1 MKKKLNILRR
11 FMMLKIEKANIQDA
25 IKKYNLTNSIVPAIQ
40 EYILLTLNIKSY
52 QEQAILFNSVLSYQS
67 VFNMLHNKACKNI
80 KNWTVQLDRIDTQDI
95 KKKY

>member
-52 QEQAILFNSVLSYQS
+52 QE
-67 VFNMLHNKACKNI
+67 
-80 KNWTVQLDRIDTQDI
+80 
-95 KKKY
+95 